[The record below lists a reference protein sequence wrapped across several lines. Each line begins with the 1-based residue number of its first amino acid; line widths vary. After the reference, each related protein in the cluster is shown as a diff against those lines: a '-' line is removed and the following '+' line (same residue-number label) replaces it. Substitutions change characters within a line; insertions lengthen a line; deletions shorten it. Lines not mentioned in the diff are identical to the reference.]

1 MQYNSFYSKATVEAE
16 ADALLA
22 DAVQKGILPTLS
34 TFTPTDR
41 DMLQRNAFRLC
52 DIRSEGEEMLLP
64 IFTMD
69 SSAVSGFVVTSAR
82 ILNAFTTE
90 DGEGDC
96 SDAIAFANVHS
107 ANIDIE
113 TETFEIDADFEMAGA
128 ECGESVSLYSAEAA
142 AACARLWE
150 DVRQQLPKSP
160 VLVALGG
167 KATDG
172 HLYHRLIEYAEESV
186 EELEKA
192 AGNTVI
198 NVAPVRGM
206 GVSPLVELE
215 QTCENGRYSGYRAHC
230 HVLRPD
236 GEIDDELL
244 RKATKE
250 LIDSQLRERGA
261 YRQTVV
267 IPEYLGCKFGK
278 KSWDVLYAIL
288 NEEFSNYTCDSSY
301 RVMIA
306 VTSGK

>member
-52 DIRSEGEEMLLP
+52 DIRGEGEEMLLP

-69 SSAVSGFVVTSAR
+69 SSAVSGFVVTSTR

-113 TETFEIDADFEMAGA
+113 AEAFEIDADFEMAGA
-128 ECGESVSLYSAEAA
+128 ECEDRVSLYSAEAA

-150 DVRQQLPKSP
+150 DVRQQLPNSP

-167 KATDG
+167 KAPG
-172 HLYHRLIEYAEESV
+172 APLYHRLIQYAEGSV
-186 EELEKA
+186 EELEKT

-198 NVAPVRGM
+198 NVAPVRNTDEL
-206 GVSPLVELE
+206 SLVELE
-215 QTCENGRYSGYRAHC
+215 QTGKEGKYFGYKAHC

-244 RKATKE
+244 RKAARE
-250 LIDSQLRERGA
+250 LIDSQLIGRGV
-261 YRQTVV
+261 YRQSVI
-267 IPEYLGCKFGK
+267 IPEYLGCEFGK
-278 KSWDVLYAIL
+278 NYWNELYAIL
-288 NEEFSNYTCDSSY
+288 NEEFSNYTRDSSY

>member
-1 MQYNSFYSKATVEAE
+1 MQYNPFYAKATVEAE

-22 DAVQKGILPTLS
+22 DAVQKGILPPLS

-41 DMLQRNAFRLC
+41 DMFQRNAFRLC
-52 DIRSEGEEMLLP
+52 DVRREGEEMLLP

-69 SSAVSGFVVTSAR
+69 SSAVLGFVVTPAR

-128 ECGESVSLYSAEAA
+128 ECEESVSLYSAEVA

-150 DVRQQLPKSP
+150 EVRQQLPKSP

-172 HLYHRLIEYAEESV
+172 HLYHRLIEYAEECV
-186 EELEKA
+186 EELERT

-198 NVAPVRGM
+198 NVAPVRNTE
-206 GVSPLVELE
+206 VSSLVEFE
-215 QTCENGRYSGYRAHC
+215 QTCGDGKYSGYKAHC
-230 HVLRPD
+230 HVLRPN

-244 RKATKE
+244 RKAARE

-267 IPEYLGCKFGK
+267 IPEYLGCEFGK
-278 KSWDVLYAIL
+278 DYWNELYAIL
-288 NEEFSNYTCDSSY
+288 NEEFSNYTHDSSY

>member
-1 MQYNSFYSKATVEAE
+1 MQYNSFYSKAAVEAE

-34 TFTPTDR
+34 KFTPTDR

-69 SSAVSGFVVTSAR
+69 SSAVSGFVVTTTR

-128 ECGESVSLYSAEAA
+128 ECEESVSLYSAEVA

-150 DVRQQLPKSP
+150 EVRQQLPKSP

-167 KATDG
+167 KATDD
-172 HLYHRLIEYAEESV
+172 HLYHRLIEYAEECV
-186 EELEKA
+186 EELERT

-198 NVAPVRGM
+198 NVAPVRNTE
-206 GVSPLVELE
+206 VSSLVEFE
-215 QTCENGRYSGYRAHC
+215 QTCGDGKYSGYKAHC

-236 GEIDDELL
+236 GEIDNELL
-244 RKATKE
+244 RKAARE
-250 LIDSQLRERGA
+250 LIDSQLRERGT

-267 IPEYLGCKFGK
+267 IPEYLGCEFGK
-278 KSWDVLYAIL
+278 NYWNELYAIL
-288 NEEFSNYTCDSSY
+288 NEEFSNYTRDSSY

-306 VTSGK
+306 VASGE

>member
-1 MQYNSFYSKATVEAE
+1 MQYNPFYAKATVEAE

-22 DAVQKGILPTLS
+22 DAVQKGILPPLS
-34 TFTPTDR
+34 AFTPTDR
-41 DMLQRNAFRLC
+41 DMFQRNAFRLC
-52 DIRSEGEEMLLP
+52 DIRGEGEEMLLP

-69 SSAVSGFVVTSAR
+69 SSAVSGFVVTSTR

-128 ECGESVSLYSAEAA
+128 ECEESVSLYSAEAA

-150 DVRQQLPKSP
+150 DVRQQLPKCP
-160 VLVALGG
+160 VLVALGE
-167 KATDG
+167 KAMG
-172 HLYHRLIEYAEESV
+172 VPLYHRLIEYAEECV

-198 NVAPVRGM
+198 NVAPVRSAE
-206 GVSPLVELE
+206 VSSLVELE
-215 QTCENGRYSGYRAHC
+215 QTCEDGRYSGYRAHC

-236 GEIDDELL
+236 GSIDDELL
-244 RKATKE
+244 RKAVRE
-250 LIDSQLRERGA
+250 LIDSQLRTRGV
-261 YRQTVV
+261 YRQAVV
-267 IPEYLGCKFGK
+267 IPEYLGCKAGK
-278 KSWDVLYAIL
+278 DFWDELYAIL
-288 NEEFSNYTCDSSY
+288 NEEFASYTRDSSY
-301 RVMIA
+301 RVKIA
-306 VTSGK
+306 VASGK

>member
-1 MQYNSFYSKATVEAE
+1 MRYNSFYAKATVEAE

-64 IFTMD
+64 IFAMD
-69 SSAVSGFVVTSAR
+69 SSTVSGFVVTSAR

-96 SDAIAFANVHS
+96 SDAISFANVHS

-113 TETFEIDADFEMAGA
+113 AEVFEIDAEFEMAGA
-128 ECGESVSLYSAEAA
+128 ECKDRVSLYSAEAA

-150 DVRQQLPKSP
+150 EVRQQLPNSP

-167 KATDG
+167 KAPG
-172 HLYHRLIEYAEESV
+172 APLYHRLIQYAEGSV
-186 EELEKA
+186 EELEKT

-198 NVAPVRGM
+198 NVAPVRNTDE
-206 GVSPLVELE
+206 SSLVELE
-215 QTCENGRYSGYRAHC
+215 QTCEDGKYSGYKAHC
-230 HVLRPD
+230 HVLRPN

-244 RKATKE
+244 RKAARE

-278 KSWDVLYAIL
+278 DCWNELYAIL
-288 NEEFSNYTCDSSY
+288 NEEFSNYTRDSSY

-306 VTSGK
+306 VASGK